1 MSKVS
6 QELINHI
13 KNKNAEIEAWVAEDP
28 KNRWSG
34 TYITDV
40 EYWEE
45 RKIFTVADLER
56 DELINYI
63 YDGHKE
69 AYGFR
74 NRGYDF
80 DSMSMAE
87 LEAEADRIGDAIE
100 AENKRM
106 DEMYARNTA
115 DFEKQVAKYLEMAGS
130 REAAIRW
137 ILQAEGL
144 EKEYDAG
151 YICYSLGL
159 PYKMEGEFKQLI
171 AA

>member
-1 MSKVS
+1 MK
-6 QELINHI
+6 ELLAFVKAENVKTRAWI
-13 KNKNAEIEAWVAEDP
+13 KAAPGRAAGLYPEDEAYWIERGISTIAE
-28 KNRWSG
+28 
-34 TYITDV
+34 
-40 EYWEE
+40 
-45 RKIFTVADLER
+45 LER
-56 DELINYI
+56 DQLINFI
-63 YDGHKE
+63 YDGHKD

-87 LEAEADRIGDAIE
+87 LEAEADRISDAIE

-130 REAAIRW
+130 RENAIKW

>member
-1 MSKVS
+1 MKELLAFVKAENVKTREWINAAPGRAAGLYPEDEAYWVERGISTVA
-6 QELINHI
+6 ELI
-13 KNKNAEIEAWVAEDP
+13 
-28 KNRWSG
+28 
-34 TYITDV
+34 T
-40 EYWEE
+40 
-45 RKIFTVADLER
+45 F
-56 DELINYI
+56 I
-63 YDGHKE
+63 YDGHKD

>member
-1 MSKVS
+1 MK
-6 QELINHI
+6 ELLAFVKAENVKTREWIN
-13 KNKNAEIEAWVAEDP
+13 AAPGRAAGLYPEDEAYWVERGISTVAE
-28 KNRWSG
+28 
-34 TYITDV
+34 
-40 EYWEE
+40 
-45 RKIFTVADLER
+45 LER
-56 DELINYI
+56 ENLITFI
-63 YDGHKE
+63 YDGHKD

-87 LEAEADRIGDAIE
+87 LEAEADRISDAIE

>member
-1 MSKVS
+1 MK
-6 QELINHI
+6 ELLAFVKAENVKTREWIN
-13 KNKNAEIEAWVAEDP
+13 AAPGRAAGLYPEDEAYWVERGISTVAE
-28 KNRWSG
+28 
-34 TYITDV
+34 
-40 EYWEE
+40 
-45 RKIFTVADLER
+45 LER
-56 DELINYI
+56 ENLITFI
-63 YDGHKE
+63 YDGHKD

>member
-1 MSKVS
+1 MK
-6 QELINHI
+6 ELLAHI
-13 KNKNAEIEAWVAEDP
+13 KAENAKTRAWINEAPGRAAGLYPEDEAYWVERGISTVAE
-28 KNRWSG
+28 
-34 TYITDV
+34 
-40 EYWEE
+40 
-45 RKIFTVADLER
+45 LER
-56 DELINYI
+56 ENLITFI
-63 YDGHKE
+63 YDGHKD

-80 DSMSMAE
+80 DSMTMAE
-87 LEAEADRIGDAIE
+87 LEAEADRISDAIE

>member
-1 MSKVS
+1 MN

-13 KNKNAEIEAWVAEDP
+13 EAKNAETKAWIAEDP
-28 KNRWSG
+28 KNRWAG
-34 TYITDV
+34 LYPTDPA
-40 EYWEE
+40 YWAE
-45 RKIFTVADLER
+45 RGISTLAELER
-56 DELINYI
+56 DELITFI
-63 YDGHKE
+63 YDGHKD

-80 DSMSMAE
+80 DSMTMAE
-87 LEAEADRIGDAIE
+87 LEAEADRISDAIE

-130 REAAIRW
+130 RENAIKW

>member
-1 MSKVS
+1 MK
-6 QELINHI
+6 ELLAFVKAENVKTREWIN
-13 KNKNAEIEAWVAEDP
+13 AAPGRAAGLYPEDEAYWVERGISTVAE
-28 KNRWSG
+28 
-34 TYITDV
+34 
-40 EYWEE
+40 
-45 RKIFTVADLER
+45 LER
-56 DELINYI
+56 ENLITFI
-63 YDGHKE
+63 YDGHKD

-87 LEAEADRIGDAIE
+87 LEAEADRISDAIE

-115 DFEKQVAKYLEMAGS
+115 EFEKQVAKYLEMAGS

>member
-1 MSKVS
+1 MK
-6 QELINHI
+6 ELLAFVKAENVKTREWIN
-13 KNKNAEIEAWVAEDP
+13 AAPGRAAGLYPEDEAYWVERGISTVAE
-28 KNRWSG
+28 
-34 TYITDV
+34 
-40 EYWEE
+40 
-45 RKIFTVADLER
+45 LER
-56 DELINYI
+56 DQLINFI
-63 YDGHKE
+63 YDGHKD

-80 DSMSMAE
+80 DSMSMDE
-87 LEAEADRIGDAIE
+87 LKAEADRIGEAIE

-115 DFEKQVAKYLEMAGS
+115 EFEKQVAKYLEMAGS

>member
-1 MSKVS
+1 M
-6 QELINHI
+6 QELLNHI
-13 KNKNAEIEAWVAEDP
+13 KAENAKTQAWIDEDP
-28 KNRWSG
+28 KNRAAG
-34 TYITDV
+34 FYPTDEAYWV
-40 EYWEE
+40 E
-45 RKIFTVADLER
+45 RGISTVAELER
-56 DELINYI
+56 DQLINFI
-63 YDGHKE
+63 HDGHKD

-87 LEAEADRIGDAIE
+87 LEAEADRISDAIE

-115 DFEKQVAKYLEMAGS
+115 EFEKQVAKYLEMAGS